1 MLPKR
6 IPANPLDGDMQTT
19 NSFMQLAPLEETAQ
33 QYDNDSDIDGT
44 VVIISANDE
53 DENPLHVVY
62 LEPRSFNCIEV

>member
-1 MLPKR
+1 
-6 IPANPLDGDMQTT
+6 
-19 NSFMQLAPLEETAQ
+19 MQLAPLEETAQ

-44 VVIISANDE
+44 VVIVSANDE